1 MSARHPAVATY
12 GAVQDMVPDFMAA
25 NQAAIERLQE
35 SGAARWEAES
45 REYEAKFELMVT
57 QGLSISGKDKD
68 TVQRI
73 LTDVLCEDGNG
84 DMARLILRA
93 ALTGNVIH
101 LKGLGQAWLEQAG
114 QIYADGEM
122 SK

>member
-1 MSARHPAVATY
+1 MSARHPAVRTY
-12 GAVQDMVPDFMAA
+12 GAVQDMVPDFVTA
-25 NQAAIERLQE
+25 NQAAIARLQE
-35 SGAARWEAES
+35 AGEARWNADC
-45 REYEAKFELMVT
+45 REYAAKFELMVT
-57 QGLSISGKDKD
+57 QGLSISGKDQD
-68 TVQRI
+68 TVQHI

-93 ALTGNVIH
+93 ALTGNVVH
-101 LKGLGQAWLEQAG
+101 LKGLGQAWLDQAG

>member
-1 MSARHPAVATY
+1 MSARHPAVRTY
-12 GAVQDMVPDFMAA
+12 GAVQAMPDLVTVS
-25 NQAAIERLQE
+25 QAAIERLQE
-35 SGAARWEAES
+35 AGAARWDAES

-57 QGLSISGKDKD
+57 QGLSIGGKDQD